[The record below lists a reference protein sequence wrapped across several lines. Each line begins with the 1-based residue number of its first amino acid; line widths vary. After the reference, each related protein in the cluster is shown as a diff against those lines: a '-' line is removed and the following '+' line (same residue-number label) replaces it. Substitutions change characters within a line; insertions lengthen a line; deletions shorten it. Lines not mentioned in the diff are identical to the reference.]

1 MKISIQEVKN
11 ISSLARLEVKDD
23 KFDLFLQQF
32 DNILS
37 YMDKLN
43 ELETSNTEAL
53 YSPVE
58 HTTVLREDE
67 PVSEFDREEILFNA
81 PDEDGQYFVVP
92 KIL

>member
-1 MKISIQEVKN
+1 MKISTQEVKD

-23 KFDLFLQQF
+23 KFDLFLEQF

-43 ELETSNTEAL
+43 ELETIDTEPL

-58 HTTVLREDE
+58 HSTVLREDE
-67 PVSEFDREEILFNA
+67 TRSDFDRDEILFNS
-81 PDEDGQYFVVP
+81 PEDDGQYFVVP
-92 KIL
+92 KVI